1 MQLAG
6 QVMLIT
12 GATGGIGTAIAREM
26 ARVGATLVLA
36 GRDVEALKKL
46 AAEVNGHPIPGDLL
60 DADSVDRLVGAA
72 EQFAGRVDV
81 LINNAGRGYFG
92 PLAAM
97 PTEQVADLIRLN
109 LTVPILLT
117 RRVLPAMLRQGR
129 GRIVFVGS
137 IAGVVGVPHEAVY
150 AAAKGGLVPFAD
162 SLVDELAG
170 TGVGVTMVVPA
181 AVATSFF
188 RKRGLEYDRR
198 VPKMLPPERLAAKIR
213 VAIEADKQR
222 VFVPRWMHLP
232 ALLHG
237 SVPGIYRALA
247 TRFG

>member
-6 QVMLIT
+6 QVVLIT
-12 GATGGIGTAIAREM
+12 GATGGIGGATAHEM
-26 ARVGATLVLA
+26 ARAGATVVLA

-46 AAEVNGHPIPGDLL
+46 AADVNGHPIPGELS
-60 DADSVDRLVGAA
+60 DADSVDRLVRSA
-72 EQFAGRVDV
+72 EQFAGRIDV

-92 PLAAM
+92 PMATM
-97 PTEQVADLIRLN
+97 PDDEITDLIRLN

-150 AAAKGGLVPFAD
+150 AAAKGGLAPFAD
-162 SLVDELAG
+162 SLTDELAG
-170 TGVGVTMVVPA
+170 TGVGVTMVLPA
-181 AVATSFF
+181 SVATSFF
-188 RKRGLEYDRR
+188 RKRGREYDRR

-213 VAIEADKQR
+213 AAIEADKQR
-222 VFVPRWMHLP
+222 LFVPRWMHLP

-237 SVPGIYRALA
+237 NVPGIYRALA